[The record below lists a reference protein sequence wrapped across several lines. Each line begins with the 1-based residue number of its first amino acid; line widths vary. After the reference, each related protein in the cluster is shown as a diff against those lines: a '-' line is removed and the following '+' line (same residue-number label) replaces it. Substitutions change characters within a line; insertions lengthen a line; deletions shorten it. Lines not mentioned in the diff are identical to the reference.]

1 MFPAAMIRDSLHLP
15 RWVRPLRVGVLSAF
29 LLAWVFLP
37 GTALALE
44 ARLVLDRETIEA
56 GETVGMQV
64 VVDGTQRSATPTV
77 PQIPGVRMRYLGPS
91 SQMENINGQTSIRVS
106 HRYQLALDTTNDVV
120 IPAMQVRVANQTL
133 TTQPGRIRVLP
144 REAHEEPVWIKL
156 VVDRDEVVVGDTFPV
171 ELHLYFQAIRSPS
184 APRFDLDGFVLGRST
199 QPTQATTQR
208 GNQQWSVV
216 VWKFA
221 VTATKP
227 GDLVV
232 GPAEMDLV
240 LLLPAQAPRRPG
252 SLMDDFFGPPREAR
266 QVTLKSGSHRLKAI
280 APPALGRPADYAGAV
295 GRFRMSAS
303 VGPTQLTVGDPATVR
318 LTIQGQGGIERLEL
332 GPWPEDP
339 AFRVYPGTNG
349 FMPADELGM
358 SGVKTME
365 FVLVP
370 ERPGKLRIPVPPL
383 VFFDPETR
391 RYDQA
396 TVDDLMLDVRPVVVR
411 SGAGSGTN
419 AAAGSAGGGTNAA
432 ALAGSVPLLDWRLTN
447 GRGPFLPSGWAASP
461 WVGVAV
467 GLPWLAWVGVSI
479 AGVVR
484 RRRLARPAGPARDGW
499 LRECHQISVALA
511 SAPAPDLTILSRAV
525 RCWIGW
531 RLDRVPDGITADVV
545 ARELRPGGLDPEVC
559 DRLEAWFARYEL
571 LRFAKGAGGDLK
583 EFAVETSEVLA
594 ALRQQ
599 EGAR

>member
-1 MFPAAMIRDSLHLP
+1 MFLPAMISSTPHAL
-15 RWVRPLRVGVLSAF
+15 RWLRPIHAGGWLAF
-29 LLAWVFLP
+29 LFACAFLSQA
-37 GTALALE
+37 ALALE

-64 VVDGTQRSATPTV
+64 VVEGTQRTATPTV

-91 SQMENINGQTSIRVS
+91 SQMDINGQTPIRVS
-106 HRYQLALDTTNDVV
+106 HRYQLAVDTTNNVV

-133 TTQPGRIRVLP
+133 TTQAGRIRVLP

-156 VVDRDEVVVGDTFPV
+156 VMDRDEVVVGDTFPV
-171 ELHLYFQAIRSPS
+171 ELQLYYQAIRSPS
-184 APRFDLDGFVLGRST
+184 PPRFDLDGFVMGRST

-208 GNQQWSVV
+208 GNQQWSLVI
-216 VWKFA
+216 WKFA

-227 GDLVV
+227 GELVV

-295 GRFRMSAS
+295 GRFRMNAS
-303 VGPTQLTVGDPATVR
+303 VSPTQLTVGDPATVR

-332 GPWPEDP
+332 GTWPDDP

-358 SGVKTME
+358 TGVKTME

-370 ERPGKLRIPVPPL
+370 ERPGKLKIPVPPL

-396 TVDDLMLDVRPVVVR
+396 TVDDLTLEVRPAVVR
-411 SGAGSGTN
+411 SGSGAGTN
-419 AAAGSAGGGTNAA
+419 AGGGNSGNGTNTA
-432 ALAGSVPLLDWRLTN
+432 ALAGSVPLLEWRSTA
-447 GRGPFLPSGWAASP
+447 GHGPLLRQGWAASP
-461 WVGVAV
+461 WVGVV
-467 GLPWLAWVGVSI
+467 VSMPWVAWVGISI

-499 LRECHQISVALA
+499 LRESHLISSALVDG
-511 SAPAPDLTILSRAV
+511 PAPDLTTLSRAV

-531 RLDRVPDGITADVV
+531 WLDRLPDGITADVV
-545 ARELRPGGLDPEVC
+545 GRELRPGGVDPEVC
-559 DRLEAWFARYEL
+559 ERLEAWFARYEM
-571 LRFAKGAGGDLK
+571 LRFAKGAGGDLAG
-583 EFAVETSEVLA
+583 FTAETAELMQ
-594 ALRQQ
+594 ALREQ

>member
-1 MFPAAMIRDSLHLP
+1 MAPTSMTSATLHRFL
-15 RWVRPLRVGVLSAF
+15 WFVPLHRGG
-29 LLAWVFLP
+29 LLAFFLVCVCLSR
-37 GTALALE
+37 TAFALD
-44 ARLVLDRETIEA
+44 ARLILDREAIEA

-64 VVDGTQRSATPTV
+64 VVDGTQRSATPTI

-91 SQMENINGQTSIRVS
+91 SQMENINGQTSVRVS

-120 IPAMQVRVANQTL
+120 IPPLQVRVANQTL

-144 REAHEEPVWIKL
+144 REAHEEPVWLKL
-156 VVDRDEVVVGDTFPV
+156 VMDRDEVVVGDTFPV

-184 APRFDLDGFVLGRST
+184 APRFDLDGFVVGRST

-216 VWKFA
+216 IWKFA

-240 LLLPAQAPRRPG
+240 LLLPAQDPRRRD
-252 SLMDDFFGPPREAR
+252 SLVDDFFGLPREAR

-280 APPALGRPADYAGAV
+280 APPSLGRPANYAGAV
-295 GRFRMSAS
+295 GRFRMNAS
-303 VGPTQLTVGDPATVR
+303 VSPSQLTVGDPATVR

-332 GPWPEDP
+332 EPWPEDP

-349 FMPADELGM
+349 FVPADELGL

-370 ERPGKLRIPVPPL
+370 ERPGRLTVPVPPL
-383 VFFDPETR
+383 VFFDPEAR
-391 RYDQA
+391 RYEQA
-396 TVDDLMLDVRPVVVR
+396 KVEDLSLDVRPAVVR
-411 SGAGSGTN
+411 PAPGSGTN
-419 AAAGSAGGGTNAA
+419 VAGGISGSGTNAA
-432 ALAGSVPLLDWRLTN
+432 ALAGSVPLLEWRMT
-447 GRGPFLPSGWAASP
+447 RGSGPVVPQGWSASP

-467 GLPWLAWVGVSI
+467 GIPWVAWVGLSI
-479 AGVVR
+479 AGAFR

-499 LRECHQISVALA
+499 LRECHAISATLG
-511 SAPAPDLTILSRAV
+511 SGPTTDLTPLSRSV

-531 RLDRVPDGITADVV
+531 WLDRSPEGITAEVV
-545 ARELRPGGLDPEVC
+545 DRDLRPGGLDPAVC
-559 DRLEAWFARYEL
+559 DQLVAWFSRYEL
-571 LRFAKGAGGDLK
+571 LRFAKGAGGDL
-583 EFAVETSEVLA
+583 EGFSRETSELLKVL
-594 ALRQQ
+594 REQ
-599 EGAR
+599 EGPR

>member
-1 MFPAAMIRDSLHLP
+1 MFPRFMISSTRHSF
-15 RWVRPLRVGVLSAF
+15 RWAGLARLGGVFAF
-29 LLAWVFLP
+29 LLACFSLT
-37 GTALALE
+37 GTALAVE

-64 VVDGTQRSATPTV
+64 VVDGTQRTATPTV

-91 SQMENINGQTSIRVS
+91 SQMENINGQTTVRVS

-120 IPAMQVRVANQTL
+120 IPPMQVRVANQTL
-133 TTQPGRIRVLP
+133 STQPGRIRVLP
-144 REAHEEPVWIKL
+144 REAHEEPVWLKL
-156 VVDRDEVVVGDTFPV
+156 VMDRDEVVVGDTFPV

-184 APRFDLDGFVLGRST
+184 APRFDLDGFVVGRST
-199 QPTQATTQR
+199 QPTQAATQR

-216 VWKFA
+216 IWKFA

-280 APPALGRPADYAGAV
+280 APPSLGRPASYAGAV
-295 GRFRMSAS
+295 GRFQMNAY
-303 VGPTQLTVGDPATVR
+303 VNPAQLTVGDPATVR
-318 LTIQGQGGIERLEL
+318 LTIQGRGGIERLEL
-332 GPWPEDP
+332 GTWPEDP

-349 FMPADELGM
+349 FMPADELGLT
-358 SGVKTME
+358 GVKTME

-370 ERPGKLRIPVPPL
+370 ERPGKLKIPVPPL

-396 TVDDLMLDVRPVVVR
+396 TVDDLTLDVRPAVVR
-411 SGAGSGTN
+411 SASGAGTN
-419 AAAGSAGGGTNAA
+419 VAGASPGSGTNAA
-432 ALAGSVPLLDWRLTN
+432 ALAGAVPMLEWRQTN
-447 GRGPFLPSGWAASP
+447 GRGPVVREGWAASP

-467 GLPWLAWVGVSI
+467 GLPWVAWVGISI
-479 AGVVR
+479 ASAVR
-484 RRRLARPAGPARDGW
+484 RRRLSRPAGPARDGW
-499 LRECHQISVALA
+499 LRESHQISATLG
-511 SAPAPDLTILSRAV
+511 SGQAPDLTTLSRAV

-531 RLDRVPDGITADVV
+531 WLDRLPDGITADVV
-545 ARELRPGGLDPEVC
+545 ARDLRPGGLDPAAC
-559 DRLEAWFARYEL
+559 DQLEAWFGRYEM
-571 LRFAKGAGGDLK
+571 LRFARGAGGDLAG
-583 EFAVETSEVLA
+583 FAVETAELVK
-594 ALRQQ
+594 ALREQ